1 MRCENLGDK
10 RCEMQADR
18 ARWGNLRDNRLDCQM
33 QNNGTGVPMRNGLPS
48 AKSCTGRHVGA

>member
-48 AKSCTGRHVGA
+48 AKS